1 MKCII
6 CTIHGHYYKCS
17 KQKLGFILADSD
29 KLDGLRVSQMPRSPR
44 VAIFMLAMTTTT
56 DIQTDYFIMHS

>member
-1 MKCII
+1 MKWII

-17 KQKLGFILADSD
+17 KQKVGYILADSD
-29 KLDGLRVSQMPRSPR
+29 KLDGLRVSQMPKCPK
-44 VAIFMLAMTTTT
+44 VAILMLAMTTRT